1 MSTGIAPMMPSARP
15 LMSCIPASITRGR
28 FSTSVPAMS
37 ITVSTMDG
45 ISVGSIPPM
54 PDTSEAISIPAPT
67 STGRLFKMPS
77 PSRVTI
83 WIAAS
88 IISGE
93 LSSSPWPS
101 APSSCIP
108 ASIAVGSIS
117 TIMPRP
123 SLRMLP
129 RAPIA
134 PVRPPSWNASE
145 SFVTESVPNC
155 VNCRRDGVSPSEIT
169 I

>member
-1 MSTGIAPMMPSARP
+1 MMPSARP

-28 FSTSVPAMS
+28 FSISVPAMS

-45 ISVGSIPPM
+45 ISVGSIPPR
-54 PDTSEAISIPAPT
+54 PDARAAIISIAAPAR
-67 STGRLFKMPS
+67 TGRLLRIPS

-83 WIAAS
+83 WMAAS
-88 IISGE
+88 MISGV
-93 LSSSPWPS
+93 LSSSPCPR
-101 APSSCIP
+101 APSNCIP

-123 SLRMLP
+123 SLRIPP

-134 PVRPPSWNASE
+134 PVRPPSWKASE
-145 SFVTESVPNC
+145 SFVTDSVPNC
-155 VNCRRDGVSPSEIT
+155 VNCRRDGDSSSEIT

>member
-1 MSTGIAPMMPSARP
+1 MIPSAKP

-28 FSTSVPAMS
+28 FSTNVPAMS

-45 ISVGSIPPM
+45 ISVGSIPPT
-54 PDTSEAISIPAPT
+54 PDARDAMISMAAPA
-67 STGRLFKMPS
+67 STGRLLRMPS
-77 PSRVTI
+77 PSRVAI

-93 LSSSPWPS
+93 LSSNPWPS
-101 APSSCIP
+101 APSNCIP

-123 SLRMLP
+123 SLRMPP